1 MQSFNLEIIT
11 PAKLT
16 LSSTVK
22 SVTVP
27 GTLGEFQVLYNHAPI
42 ISTLDVG
49 RIKVIKED
57 DSVVYFATGGGTIE
71 VLGNKVLVLADSI
84 EEIDAIDVDR
94 AKEALN
100 RAKNRL
106 SSSDKSKIDVARAEA
121 ALARAMNRIYLA
133 EKFSKV

>member
-16 LSSTVK
+16 MSSAVK

-27 GTLGEFQVLYNHAPI
+27 GTLGEFQVLHNHAPI
-42 ISTLDVG
+42 ISTLEAG
-49 RIKVIKED
+49 RIKVVKED
-57 DSVVYFATGGGTIE
+57 DSVLYFATGGGTVE
-71 VLGNKVLVLADSI
+71 VLNNKALVLADSI

-94 AKEALN
+94 AKQALS

-106 SSSDKSKIDVARAEA
+106 SSPDKSKIDVARAEA